1 MTAVAHALPVPA
13 ADDGS
18 LLAKLLVAVRRE
30 FQAELIRIDPDDP
43 VFARG
48 RCAVAGCDRGGW
60 SRQLCAAHYTR
71 WRLHGRPVMAGF
83 CATTGP
89 IIPRAGSQ
97 HVDAFNLR
105 GLNLQPRLE
114 IAYSIQCRHDD
125 RTVRL
130 IPEMIRQLVD
140 LVATARVDSLLD
152 RPVDDWVQVAIA
164 TGRAGSGSRTVG
176 QLRYAYRKLTDLVGG
191 VDAEAEFA
199 RDTWRAEVL
208 GISTLKGARQI
219 HFGNLAQPW
228 LRAPVKRYARFR
240 LANGKAFASVEIDVR
255 SVRWFSRF
263 LAEQHPDV
271 GGPGQLTRAVIEHY
285 LSWLVAVGMAGH
297 TTNTLLVC
305 LRGFLDTCRRYGW
318 MSGLAA
324 TTAIYLDELPRRP
337 RPLPRFVPEFVMAQI
352 DHPANLNRLPDD
364 TTRNLLVLIIETGLR
379 ANDACH
385 LEFNPLID
393 DSVGWP
399 CLHFFNHKM
408 KAEQL
413 VPLSARAAET
423 IHAQQAHLQDRW
435 PAGPPP
441 RLFPS
446 PHCNPDG
453 VRPFSYATFR
463 ERLARWEDAV
473 GLHDETGQ
481 PVRVTAHQFR
491 HTLGTRLIND
501 GVPQHVVQKLLGH
514 ASPQMT
520 ARYAT
525 IHDTTVRAAFD
536 DYQRRRVDI
545 HGTRLGFDPDAPAA
559 DAEWV
564 KHNLARVA
572 ASLPNGYC
580 GRPPQQDCPHPN
592 ACLTCPDFQ
601 TTPQFLP
608 IHRRQHDDT
617 LELID
622 AAEQAGKT
630 RLAANHRQV
639 ADNLQRVIDALET
652 IDREQPPD
660 AC

>member
-1 MTAVAHALPVPA
+1 MSAVVQPVPVH
-13 ADDGS
+13 DDGS
-18 LLAKLLVAVRRE
+18 LLAKLLVSVRPE
-30 FQAELIRIDPDDP
+30 FQTELIRIDPDDP

-48 RCAVAGCDRGGW
+48 RCSADGCQRGAW
-60 SRQLCAAHYTR
+60 SRLLCGAHYNR
-71 WRLHGRPVMAGF
+71 WRLGGRPEMAEF

-89 IIPRAGSQ
+89 ITPRATSSR
-97 HVDAFNLR
+97 VDTFDLR
-105 GLNLQPRLE
+105 GLDLQPRLE
-114 IAYSIQCRHDD
+114 VAYSIQCRHHD

-130 IPEMIRQLVD
+130 IPEMIRQLVNLLAD
-140 LVATARVDSLLD
+140 ADVGSLLD
-152 RPVDDWVQVAIA
+152 RSVDQWVKTAIA

-176 QLRYAYRKLTDLVGG
+176 QLRYTYRKLTDLVGG
-191 VDAEAEFA
+191 TDAECEFD
-199 RDTWRAEVL
+199 RDTWRAETL
-208 GISTLKGARQI
+208 GIHTVKGTGQI
-219 HFGNLAQPW
+219 HFDNVTQRW

-240 LANGKAFASVEIDVR
+240 LATGKAFASVDIDVR

-263 LAEQHPDV
+263 LAEQHPEILA
-271 GGPGQLTRAVIEHY
+271 PRQLTRPVIEHY
-285 LSWLVAVGMAGH
+285 LSWFASAGMAGH

-305 LRGFLDTCRRYGW
+305 LRGFLETCRRYGW
-318 MSGLAA
+318 MTGLPA

-337 RPLPRFVPEFVMAQI
+337 QPLPRFVPEFVMAQI
-352 DHPANLNRLPDD
+352 DRPDHLARLPDD
-364 TTRNLLVLIIETGLR
+364 TTRHLLVLIIETGLR
-379 ANDACH
+379 ANDACA
-385 LEFNPLID
+385 LPFNPIID

-399 CLHFFNHKM
+399 CLKFFNHKV

-423 IHAQQAHLQDRW
+423 IRAQQANLQQRW
-435 PAGPPP
+435 PDTTPL

-446 PHCNPDG
+446 AYCNPDG

-463 ERLARWEDAV
+463 ERLARWEGAI

-545 HGTRLGFDPDAPAA
+545 DGTRLQFDPDAPAA
-559 DAEWV
+559 EAEWV

-608 IHRRQHDDT
+608 LHRRQRDDT
-617 LELID
+617 LELVL
-622 AAEQAGKT
+622 AAEHAGKA
-630 RLAANHRQV
+630 RLADNHRQV
-639 ADNLQRVIDALET
+639 ATNLERVIVALEAV
-652 IDREQPPD
+652 EQEMPD
-660 AC
+660 AS